1 MSAAAPRVLFQESQ
15 RFTQAFLW
23 IPLTLLT
30 SFVSGTT
37 LWMIMR
43 QVVNGIP
50 FGEPGISN
58 GMLLGLGS
66 AVIVAN
72 ALILLLIAMARM
84 QTEVSDRGL
93 FVRFFPFHRK
103 TRQISLDEVDS
114 VSVVVYRAL
123 IQYGGYGIRRYPKAT
138 AYCVRGLEGV
148 RLDYAN
154 GVHIL
159 IGSQQADALF
169 HAIQTILEERAE
181 GPGGYE

>member
-1 MSAAAPRVLFQESQ
+1 MSATAPRVLFQELQ

-50 FGEPGISN
+50 FGDPAISN
-58 GMLLGLGS
+58 ELLLGLGS
-66 AVIVAN
+66 AVITVN
-72 ALILLLIAMARM
+72 ALILLFFATARM
-84 QTEVSDRGL
+84 QTEVTTRGL

-103 TRQISLDEVDS
+103 TRQISLDDVES
-114 VSVVVYRAL
+114 VSVVIYRAL

-154 GVHIL
+154 GVHVL
-159 IGSQQADALF
+159 IGSQDAEALF
-169 HAIQTILEERAE
+169 HAIQTVLEERAE
-181 GPGGYE
+181 RPGDES